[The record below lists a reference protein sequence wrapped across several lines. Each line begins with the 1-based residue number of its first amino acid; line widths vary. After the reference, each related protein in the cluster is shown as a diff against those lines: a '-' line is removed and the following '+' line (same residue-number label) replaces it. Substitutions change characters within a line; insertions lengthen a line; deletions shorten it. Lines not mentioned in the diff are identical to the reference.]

1 MTSKVLNI
9 SGNRFALPEGM
20 STKDIQALVGFL
32 ATFRSVGSEYD
43 YITSNQSHYVGNFV
57 SVQLEDMELG
67 NKAEVKAAAD
77 KSYADYKAREKAK
90 EEAAAAAE

>member
-1 MTSKVLNI
+1 MKTSKVLNI

-43 YITSNQSHYVGNFV
+43 YTASNYLHYVGDCV

-67 NKAEVKAAAD
+67 NKAEVKAAAA
-77 KSYADYKAREKAK
+77 KAYVDYKAREKAK
-90 EEAAAAAE
+90 EEAAAA